1 MRLLLLLLLILLLL
15 SSSLLLL
22 LLLLLLSSLLLLP
35 LLLLLLSRN
44 SRNRFSRVNH
54 SVSCDNN
61 HEHNRRREQHFA
73 GEVGATKKMV
83 YSRRSHHPNV

>member
-1 MRLLLLLLLILLLL
+1 MRLLLLLLLLLILLLL
-15 SSSLLLL
+15 SSSL

-73 GEVGATKKMV
+73 GEVGATKEMV

>member
-1 MRLLLLLLLILLLL
+1 MRLLLLLLLL

-22 LLLLLLSSLLLLP
+22 LLSLLLLP

-44 SRNRFSRVNH
+44 SRNRFLGVNH
-54 SVSCDNN
+54 SVSSDNN
-61 HEHNRRREQHFA
+61 HEHNRSREQHFA